1 MFVFRTD
8 VSTIYHVLS
17 FRNQQKDSIFWRN
30 KVLTCLIK
38 DVRPKVFIHQE
49 ESQMHV
55 HPIFLKFNFLM
66 VSPKYSTNCNFKL
79 SLHIHLS
86 WTCIPILVQALRK
99 HHKELRTGTITFIVV
114 RKSLYN
120 QEAHFSEVGRVS
132 NSYI

>member
-1 MFVFRTD
+1 
-8 VSTIYHVLS
+8 
-17 FRNQQKDSIFWRN
+17 
-30 KVLTCLIK
+30 
-38 DVRPKVFIHQE
+38 
-49 ESQMHV
+49 MHV

-99 HHKELRTGTITFIVV
+99 HHKELRTGSITFIVV

-132 NSYI
+132 NSYIQPCIFPLVNCRVQCISTLIHNNFIIDFIIAVILFVLFFDTIIHVE